1 MPYRNVSFGTAV
13 PSFTTNVYI
22 CTNMADEH
30 TELEEDKEDGYL
42 GHLLVEE
49 GVGFGGNG
57 VTVWHVDQ
65 SLT

>member
-30 TELEEDKEDGYL
+30 TELEEDKEDGEL
-42 GHLLVEE
+42 EE
-49 GVGFGGNG
+49 GEAPPEPKAAKRRR
-57 VTVWHVDQ
+57 
-65 SLT
+65 